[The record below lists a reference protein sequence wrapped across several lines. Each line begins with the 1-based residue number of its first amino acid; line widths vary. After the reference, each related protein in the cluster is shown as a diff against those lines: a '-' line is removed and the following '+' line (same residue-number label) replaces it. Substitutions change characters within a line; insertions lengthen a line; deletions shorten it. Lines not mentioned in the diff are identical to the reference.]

1 MSLVF
6 IDLGNRRLFNE
17 YKLNPLRIMRQ
28 DLHKII
34 IAIALHK
41 IVTTLNI
48 EPIKCMWKDVIGEF
62 TNGQYWN
69 EPSVNSSSIYGRL
82 MG

>member
-1 MSLVF
+1 MSVVF

-48 EPIKCMWKDVIGEF
+48 EPIKCM
-62 TNGQYWN
+62 
-69 EPSVNSSSIYGRL
+69 
-82 MG
+82 